1 MAKADPNDASSL
13 ALSRTRGG
21 TRPEGVKPQSLKALQ
36 ADLRGR
42 LGTAGAR
49 GFVVKGGATEQ
60 FETRSVF
67 FCPLARVAG
76 RGHQPALCR
85 EEVRVIA

>member
-1 MAKADPNDASSL
+1 M
-13 ALSRTRGG
+13 
-21 TRPEGVKPQSLKALQ
+21 Q

-67 FCPLARVAG
+67 FTPSPELPVADISLRYAG
-76 RGHQPALCR
+76 KK
-85 EEVRVIA
+85 